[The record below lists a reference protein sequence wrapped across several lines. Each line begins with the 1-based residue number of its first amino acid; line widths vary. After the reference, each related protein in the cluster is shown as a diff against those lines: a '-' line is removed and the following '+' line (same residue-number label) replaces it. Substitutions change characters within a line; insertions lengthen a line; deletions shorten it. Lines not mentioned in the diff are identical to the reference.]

1 MLNTGCCGINMHMS
15 TMKTQP
21 PTVCPVCDSTLAY
34 PVDWQ
39 SLADVLWLTWL
50 RCPNCE
56 SIIPRVLDDDAV
68 YELDMAL
75 DRGSFALRRDL
86 ESIARTPEHGL
97 ACPVPR
103 RPYS

>member
-1 MLNTGCCGINMHMS
+1 VNPAWCEITSSMS
-15 TMKTQP
+15 ETDTQP
-21 PTVCPVCDSTLAY
+21 PGVCPTCDSTLAY

-39 SLADVLWLTWL
+39 QLAGALWLAWL

-68 YELDMAL
+68 YELDEML
-75 DRGSFALRRDL
+75 DRGTDALVGDL
-86 ESIARTPEHGL
+86 KRIARGESTDWL
-97 ACPVPR
+97 VPG